1 VAGGVKVLSSVNLSP
16 RITWGYIR
24 TSLWCK
30 QETLNSSRHRMRG
43 GVSVQ
48 KRSRNGKFGGGEGAQ
63 WSWMLLPAMLLGEM
77 VLEIVQGS
85 QFARDRMPKTPK
97 PAPKAGPVALAT
109 AEGTPLRARRAR
121 ER

>member
-1 VAGGVKVLSSVNLSP
+1 
-16 RITWGYIR
+16 
-24 TSLWCK
+24 
-30 QETLNSSRHRMRG
+30 MRG

-48 KRSRNGKFGGGEGAQ
+48 KRSRNGKFGSGEGAQ

-85 QFARDRMPKTPK
+85 QFARDRKPKTPK

-109 AEGTPLRARRAR
+109 AEGTPLRASRAR